1 MKSFNEFR
9 EDQTEVLW
17 EYYIETLS
25 EEERAELEEGI
36 KKLGIKSVIN
46 AAGRVLNHPIARTYY
61 AGQAAYDT
69 GKSIVNKE
77 PWWQTASKALTGFWA
92 KKHGGWKRALTG
104 EVGSAVLPGNKD
116 YELPTTNDS
125 VKGTEKQ
132 K

>member
-9 EDQTEVLW
+9 DDQTEVLW

-46 AAGRVLNHPIARTYY
+46 AAGRVLNHPIARGIY
-61 AGQAAYDT
+61 ATQAAYDT
-69 GKSIVNKE
+69 GKSIANKE
-77 PWWQTASKALTGFWA
+77 PWWQTASKALTGYWA
-92 KKHGGWKRALTG
+92 KKHGGIKRAITG
-104 EVGSAVLPGNKD
+104 EVGAALLPGNKD
-116 YELPTTNDS
+116 YE
-125 VKGTEKQ
+125 VEQQ